1 MLVIK
6 EDVNLQILEKYG
18 FKESEKTWDYW
29 DGVRKIIIY
38 RNTRKITLNSP
49 CNNSY
54 DVLFDLISDKLV
66 EKVPYVPQGTKARR
80 KQELEKE
87 IEYLKEIISTK
98 NRIIESFEKGE
109 MIPNNGTWKISDRV
123 GGRISE

>member
-54 DVLFDLISDKLV
+54 DILFDLINDKLV

-109 MIPNNGTWKISDRV
+109 MIPTKKIGEGV
-123 GGRISE
+123 